1 MPRTEGGIEMT
12 GLRSISLALAA
23 LLAAGGAASAEVPDG
38 PAIDA
43 AVARLMRD
51 TGARGLAV
59 AVVDDG
65 RVAYVQAY
73 GARNAAGDPLTPDTI
88 MYGASLTKTV
98 FAYSVLQLADQG
110 VVDLDRPVAEVL
122 PDLPTM
128 YDEHI
133 ADYWSDWRGLADDPR
148 WRTITP
154 RISLTHSTGF
164 SNFYWDEP
172 DQRLR
177 IHFDPGT
184 RYAYSGDG
192 LILIQFMV
200 ERGLGR
206 DYGQVLQSGVFDP
219 LGMTN
224 TSLKWRPD
232 FATNLA
238 DGWKAD
244 GSPEPHDDRSK
255 VRVAGSMDTTIADMG
270 RFAAALIRGDGLSAA
285 SRADMVRPQLPITTA
300 SQFPSLQPELPPER
314 RRTDFQAGLGVV
326 TFAGPQGPGFFK
338 GGHNDSTGNTLVCV
352 ERGRRCVVIL
362 SNDVRSEPGFAGLV
376 AFILGETGVPYD
388 WEYGPQG

>member
-1 MPRTEGGIEMT
+1 MT

-23 LLAAGGAASAEVPDG
+23 LLAAGGAARAEVPDG

-51 TGARGLAV
+51 TGSRGLAV

-98 FAYSVLQLADQG
+98 FAYSVLQLVDQG
-110 VVDLDRPVAEVL
+110 AVDLDRPIAVVL
-122 PDLPTM
+122 PGLPSM

-192 LILIQFMV
+192 LILLQFMV
-200 ERGLGR
+200 EKGLGR
-206 DYGQVLQSGVFDP
+206 DYGQILQSGVFGP

-232 FATNLA
+232 FAANLA

-244 GSPEPHDDRSK
+244 GSVEPHDERSK

-285 SRADMVRPQLPITTA
+285 SRAEMVRPQLPITTA

-314 RRTDFQAGLGVV
+314 RRADLQAGLGVV
-326 TFAGPQGPGFFK
+326 TFTGPQGPGFFK
-338 GGHNDSTGNTLVCV
+338 GGHNDSTGNTMVCV
-352 ERGRRCVVIL
+352 ERGRRCVVVL

-376 AFILGETGVPYD
+376 AFILGDAGVPYA
-388 WEYGPQG
+388 WEYGRGG